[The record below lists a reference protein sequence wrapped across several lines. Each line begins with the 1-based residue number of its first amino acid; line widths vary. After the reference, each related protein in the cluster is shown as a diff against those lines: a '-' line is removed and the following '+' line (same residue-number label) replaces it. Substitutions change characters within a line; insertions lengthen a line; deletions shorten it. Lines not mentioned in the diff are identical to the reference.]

1 LRELLRLVW
10 DRLEQVPLDSYE
22 GQRETKRQVLA
33 LKQRVEDVLAAGIF
47 DAWMTDLDMR
57 QLPPAL
63 R

>member
-1 LRELLRLVW
+1 MVY

-22 GQRETKRQVLA
+22 GQRETRRQVLA
-33 LKQRVEDVLAAGIF
+33 LKGKVEEVLAAGVF
-47 DAWMTDLDMR
+47 DAWMTDVDMR